1 MKSLCCCVC
10 CPNLERCD
18 WSMRIWLYCLALIGQ
33 NKGTL
38 RTPAD
43 LSRVSHLQVYKCTEA
58 GLNSCI
64 TVSSKVCAPQV
75 VTLGPIK
82 TGAPFLQKGYSNYRS
97 GNTGQEVISYIP
109 LMPLVVLAPGCKIH
123 VQLYNCSKQSVCTT
137 RV

>member
-1 MKSLCCCVC
+1 MSAVQIWSDVIG
-10 CPNLERCD
+10 RCGSGYIA
-18 WSMRIWLYCLALIGQ
+18 WPLIGQ

-64 TVSSKVCAPQV
+64 T
-75 VTLGPIK
+75 
-82 TGAPFLQKGYSNYRS
+82 SNYRS

-109 LMPLVVLAPGCKIH
+109 LMPLVVLAPGSTHTRPSALTPIDISGILSD
-123 VQLYNCSKQSVCTT
+123 QL
-137 RV
+137 